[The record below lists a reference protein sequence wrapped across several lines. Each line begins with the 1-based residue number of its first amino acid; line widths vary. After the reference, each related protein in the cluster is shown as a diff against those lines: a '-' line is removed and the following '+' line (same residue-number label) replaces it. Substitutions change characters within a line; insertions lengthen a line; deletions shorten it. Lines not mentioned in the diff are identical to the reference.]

1 MARTFA
7 MIKPDA
13 ASRGLAGKI
22 LSRIETNGMRVV
34 ALRRILMTRAQA
46 EGFYAEHKA
55 RPFFASL
62 CGYMSSGPCYI
73 AVLEGDNAQEKWREL
88 MGATN
93 PANAAE
99 GTIRK
104 DMAVDVEKNS
114 VHGSDSAASAA
125 REISYFFAEADIVP

>member
-1 MARTFA
+1 

-13 ASRGLAGKI
+13 ASRGLAGRI
-22 LSRIETNGMRVV
+22 ISRIETSGMKVI

-46 EGFYAEHKA
+46 EGFYAEHAA

-62 CGYMSSGPCYI
+62 TGYMCSGPCYI
-73 AVLEGDNAQEKWREL
+73 AVLEGDGAQEKWREI

-104 DMAVDVEKNS
+104 ELAVDVEKNS

-125 REISYFFAEADIVP
+125 REIGYFFAETDIVS

>member
-1 MARTFA
+1 

-13 ASRGLAGKI
+13 AARGLAGKI
-22 LSRIETNGMRVV
+22 LSRIETNGMKVV
-34 ALRRILMTRAQA
+34 ALRRILMTLAQA

-62 CGYMSSGPCYI
+62 TTYMSSGPCYI
-73 AVLEGDNAQEKWREL
+73 AVLEGDNAQEKWREI

-93 PANAAE
+93 PAQAAE

-104 DMAVDVEKNS
+104 DLGVDVEKNS

-125 REISYFFAEADIVP
+125 REISYFFAEADIVA

>member
-1 MARTFA
+1 M
-7 MIKPDA
+7 K
-13 ASRGLAGKI
+13 
-22 LSRIETNGMRVV
+22 VV
-34 ALRRILMTRAQA
+34 ALRRILMTLAQA

-62 CGYMSSGPCYI
+62 TTYMSSGPCYI
-73 AVLEGDNAQEKWREL
+73 AVLEGDNAQEKWREI

-93 PANAAE
+93 PAQAAE

-104 DMAVDVEKNS
+104 DLGVDVEKNS

-125 REISYFFAEADIVP
+125 REISYFFAEADIVA